1 MTCGYVLRGGIWGRR
16 RPLCVRGRRV
26 PGCERS
32 TDRGGT
38 GHGRARTGPRTTA
51 EKATDGA
58 GGSGMQTAPTRI
70 PALTC
75 LFRMPAR
82 RRRRL
87 RHRLRG
93 RPVAWSRPGVAV
105 HGVGGEVPD
114 SVARKCAGFG
124 ASEGSCNPVKV
135 TLPELPIEG
144 GILRTQAGQ
153 LDLNIC
159 AVTRRGERDLN
170 ECRCRRRCVGSLTV
184 PSNHQAV
191 RGIDFDVAADDH
203 RPVEVK
209 VERVPRLRSRHEVSS
224 ALTRAAHVREAQAVR
239 AG

>member
-1 MTCGYVLRGGIWGRR
+1 MAVC
-16 RPLCVRGRRV
+16 
-26 PGCERS
+26 
-32 TDRGGT
+32 
-38 GHGRARTGPRTTA
+38 
-51 EKATDGA
+51 
-58 GGSGMQTAPTRI
+58 
-70 PALTC
+70 C
-75 LFRMPAR
+75 L
-82 RRRRL
+82 
-87 RHRLRG
+87 G
-93 RPVAWSRPGVAV
+93 
-105 HGVGGEVPD
+105 D

-144 GILRTQAGQ
+144 GIRRTQAGQ
-153 LDLNIC
+153 LDLNIR

-191 RGIDFDVAADDH
+191 RGIDFDAAADDH

-209 VERVPRLRSRHEVSS
+209 VERVPRLRSRHDVSS

-239 AG
+239 AGWVSSRKARPEQPTGSDEVSRITNGRVSASASCGCTCVIQEPCAGLGDGCA